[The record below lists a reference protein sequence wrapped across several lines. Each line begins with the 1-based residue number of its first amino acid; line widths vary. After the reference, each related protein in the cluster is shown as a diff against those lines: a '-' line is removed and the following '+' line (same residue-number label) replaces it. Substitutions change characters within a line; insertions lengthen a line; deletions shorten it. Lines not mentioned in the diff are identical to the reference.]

1 MEWMVHLL
9 GSSVASSLYF
19 HWRGFLVEK
28 SFKTCSS
35 TQSLIR
41 LFPIHLYI
49 SLPVILY
56 IEPFSQL
63 ALFTHRSPLQLVAM
77 SCSIGIQPAS
87 TSIHDPS
94 WGAALSLWPAG
105 DQLEG
110 LESIPPTFAT
120 WDFSPGQDLYNP
132 DVTLNATHDPER
144 SPENDTGNVS
154 SHGAQPAPS
163 NGQLKNRKN
172 RDTKPPKT
180 GIQKTP
186 SRERFLE
193 RNRQAASRCRQKRKE
208 HTQVLESRFKEQSI
222 KHQQLQS
229 EFRCLRVEILGL
241 KNEVLKHAH
250 CTDNHISEY
259 LAQMLERVSSQMA
272 PVTRKKANWSR
283 YRSTGRKTGRLA
295 SVVLPNLSRPTR

>member
-1 MEWMVHLL
+1 
-9 GSSVASSLYF
+9 
-19 HWRGFLVEK
+19 
-28 SFKTCSS
+28 
-35 TQSLIR
+35 
-41 LFPIHLYI
+41 
-49 SLPVILY
+49 
-56 IEPFSQL
+56 
-63 ALFTHRSPLQLVAM
+63 M
-77 SCSIGIQPAS
+77 SCSIGIQPPS

-110 LESIPPTFAT
+110 LDSIPPTLAT
-120 WDFSPGQDLYNP
+120 WDFPVGQDLYNP
-132 DVTLNATHDPER
+132 DLTLNATHGPEQ
-144 SPENDTGNVS
+144 SPENDIGNVS
-154 SHGAQPAPS
+154 SYGTQHPPS

-172 RDTKPPKT
+172 RDTKPAKT

-229 EFRCLRVEILGL
+229 EFRCLRMEILGL

-259 LAQMLERVSSQMA
+259 LTQMLERVSFWRA
-272 PVTRKKANWSR
+272 TVTRTKANWSR
-283 YRSTGRKTGRLA
+283 YMSTGNKTGGLA
-295 SVVLPNLSRPTR
+295 LVVLPILSRPNRWVNV